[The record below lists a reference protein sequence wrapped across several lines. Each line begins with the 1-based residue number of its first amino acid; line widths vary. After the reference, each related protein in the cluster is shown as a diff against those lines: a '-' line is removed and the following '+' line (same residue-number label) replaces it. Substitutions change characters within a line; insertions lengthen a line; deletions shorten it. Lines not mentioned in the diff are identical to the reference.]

1 MAPACKKYRHAP
13 LEYEDGLDVIF
24 HMSTLNMHQ
33 RICGICM
40 SARCGSYG
48 QSGSVDNNSP
58 IAIPIGDMGEMSCSR
73 IYPAKKSVKN
83 QAPIG
88 FVLNQ
93 CPDGLSTID
102 NKITKKLTTLAAIST
117 SLGKWVKTSVTDLYI
132 KAPVKHVW

>member
-1 MAPACKKYRHAP
+1 MGSP
-13 LEYEDGLDVIF
+13 GLLTII
-24 HMSTLNMHQ
+24 HLLQ
-33 RICGICM
+33 
-40 SARCGSYG
+40 
-48 QSGSVDNNSP
+48 
-58 IAIPIGDMGEMSCSR
+58 IPIRDKGKMSCSR

-102 NKITKKLTTLAAIST
+102 NKINKKLTTLAAIST